1 VDEGRARVSKNSIH
15 LTMNETRK
23 IILPEDLCR
32 AAEKKFSHRFG
43 TLEELLAAALN
54 ELLRD
59 DALRMDEQE
68 QQIIEARLKAL
79 GYV

>member
-1 VDEGRARVSKNSIH
+1 MDDMRQ
-15 LTMNETRK
+15 
-23 IILPEDLCR
+23 IILPEELCR
-32 AAEKKFSHRFG
+32 AAEEKFSHRFG
-43 TLEELLAAALN
+43 TLEELLIATLN

>member
-1 VDEGRARVSKNSIH
+1 
-15 LTMNETRK
+15 MNEMRK
-23 IILPEDLCR
+23 IVLPEQLCR
-32 AAEKKFSHRFG
+32 AAEEKFSHRFG
-43 TLEELLAAALN
+43 TLEELLTATLS

>member
-1 VDEGRARVSKNSIH
+1 VGESGTRVSKNGARLI
-15 LTMNETRK
+15 MNEIRK
-23 IILPEDLCR
+23 VGLPEQLCR
-32 AAEKKFSHRFG
+32 AAEEKFSHRFG
-43 TLEELLAAALN
+43 TLEELLTATLS

>member
-1 VDEGRARVSKNSIH
+1 
-15 LTMNETRK
+15 MNDMREIT
-23 IILPEDLCR
+23 LPEELCR
-32 AAEKKFSHRFG
+32 AAEQKFSKRFG
-43 TLEELLAAALN
+43 TLEELLTATLN